1 MNSLADFLKENY
13 KGEWTISE
21 EPNEDGLYVVNSN
34 DNVSFHSFFEL
45 IKEWLSERENVPQ
58 KQTDRREP

>member
-1 MNSLADFLKENY
+1 MKLNFSYKIFAKSL
-13 KGEWTISE
+13 TISMGVCYY
-21 EPNEDGLYVVNSN
+21 NYIINSN

-58 KQTDRREP
+58 KQTDRREL